1 MRVNQLLY
9 LDKGISAVGGLFG
22 AEGFVH
28 ALLYGRD
35 GATGQ
40 TGGQQGFPDLQ
51 KNSREVLFIYED
63 ALNNRKD
70 HPGE

>member
-9 LDKGISAVGGLFG
+9 LDKGISAVGGLLG

-28 ALLYGRD
+28 ALLCGRD

-51 KNSREVLFIYED
+51 KNAREVLFIAED
-63 ALNNRKD
+63 ALNNRNHHGD
-70 HPGE
+70 